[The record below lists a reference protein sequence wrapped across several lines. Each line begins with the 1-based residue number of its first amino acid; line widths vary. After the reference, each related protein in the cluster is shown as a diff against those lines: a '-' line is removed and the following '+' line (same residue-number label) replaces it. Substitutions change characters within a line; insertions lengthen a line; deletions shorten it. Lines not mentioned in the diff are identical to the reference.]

1 MDFPSGR
8 TLPEE
13 LRKAMQRVERYGV
26 IYPPGYYDQLVLKYE
41 RKTILYPHILMI
53 IGEPRINTHFC
64 YLRVLSNTGRLLDY
78 GCGTGDNVRQ
88 LIRDG
93 YPREH
98 ISASDINR
106 ASIDLGFDL
115 YRDKADIDDLFTASE
130 AFPFGVG
137 EFDFVYSASVLHV
150 IDDDDELREYLA
162 NAYTTLAADGVFF
175 GSTLGVEDGTV
186 PSPDRWGPQR
196 VITEQ
201 QLAEFLTSVGFSC
214 PDVVRREH
222 VHHQVN
228 EQKNLCY
235 FEFYTQKSP

>member
-1 MDFPSGR
+1 MDFPSDR

-26 IYPPGYYDQLVLKYE
+26 VYPPGYYDQLVLKYE
-41 RKTILYPHILMI
+41 RETIFYPYILMI

-64 YLRVLSNTGRLLDY
+64 YGRVLSNAGRLLDY
-78 GCGTGDNVRQ
+78 GCGTGDNIRQ

-93 YPREH
+93 YPREN
-98 ISASDINR
+98 IAAFDINR
-106 ASIDLGFDL
+106 ASINLGFDL
-115 YRDKADIDDLFTASE
+115 YRDSADIDALFSASE
-130 AFPFGVG
+130 TFPFGVA
-137 EFDFVYSASVLHV
+137 EFDLVYSGSVLHV
-150 IDDDDELREYLA
+150 IDEDTELREYLA
-162 NAYTTLAADGVFF
+162 NAYTTLAANGLFF
-175 GSTLGVEDGTV
+175 GSTLGVRDGTV

-196 VITEQ
+196 VMTEK
-201 QLAEFLTSVGFSC
+201 QLAGFLTGAGFTC
-214 PDVVRREH
+214 PEIVRREH